1 MASLMKISLC
11 KITHLFYGSLCKP
24 LTHPLVCSSLILSS
38 RLRKDIQHLL
48 LEGFSH
54 FLPIAIQDVHLD
66 RRMKFTKLQKSQDDA
81 NPAWL
86 GGHY

>member
-1 MASLMKISLC
+1 MSQKLISKMLSG
-11 KITHLFYGSLCKP
+11 KVVYSDKA
-24 LTHPLVCSSLILSS
+24 LVCSSLILSS

-66 RRMKFTKLQKSQDDA
+66 RRIKFPKLQKSQDDA
-81 NPAWL
+81 NPALL